1 MSREKQSQERRRKSN
16 RGGEDGGG
24 EDGGDKVMTE
34 EDRNSSESE
43 RGRLP
48 AGRKT
53 KAADLWRAEVSRW
66 TTGAAQ
72 PGRTPSDG
80 GAAPEPAE
88 RKNQRKKGFTADVSA
103 VTALLLGTERKTQ
116 TSLVDIQKA

>member
-1 MSREKQSQERRRKSN
+1 
-16 RGGEDGGG
+16 
-24 EDGGDKVMTE
+24 MTE
-34 EDRNSSESE
+34 EGRNDGESE

-48 AGRKT
+48 PGRKT

-88 RKNQRKKGFTADVSA
+88 RKNQRKGFTADVSA